1 MLAKKT
7 MSQRYTIDYYKSE
20 IAKLKDA
27 NTNYK
32 RELNIN
38 QGTEEQYKVR
48 GDNQQ
53 KKIAAL
59 KKKIQIL
66 EKSLSQIVQ
75 DFEKEKEIVR
85 F

>member
-7 MSQRYTIDYYKSE
+7 MSQRYTIDYYKNE
-20 IAKLKDA
+20 ISKLKDA

-48 GDNQQ
+48 GDN
-53 KKIAAL
+53 
-59 KKKIQIL
+59 
-66 EKSLSQIVQ
+66 
-75 DFEKEKEIVR
+75 
-85 F
+85 